1 MEQDITIVRIS
12 FCNHTLKKQNS
23 MQSNGEKVINKTLL
37 MQRCLLM
44 DQRVIEKDERNIY
57 YALLYLYFHKV
68 LHGDIFCK
76 IKCFLKSIAYRQKY
90 CFTV

>member
-57 YALLYLYFHKV
+57 YAVIFVFSQSVTWRYLLQNKV
-68 LHGDIFCK
+68 LP
-76 IKCFLKSIAYRQKY
+76 
-90 CFTV
+90 

>member
-23 MQSNGEKVINKTLL
+23 MQSNGEKAINKTLL

-57 YALLYLYFHKV
+57 YAVIFVFSQSVTWRYLLQNKV
-68 LHGDIFCK
+68 LP
-76 IKCFLKSIAYRQKY
+76 
-90 CFTV
+90 

>member
-1 MEQDITIVRIS
+1 
-12 FCNHTLKKQNS
+12 

>member
-1 MEQDITIVRIS
+1 
-12 FCNHTLKKQNS
+12 

-68 LHGDIFCK
+68 
-76 IKCFLKSIAYRQKY
+76 
-90 CFTV
+90 

>member
-12 FCNHTLKKQNS
+12 FCNHTLKK
-23 MQSNGEKVINKTLL
+23 QSNGEKVINKTLL

-57 YALLYLYFHKV
+57 YAVIFVFSQSVTWRYLLQNKV
-68 LHGDIFCK
+68 LP
-76 IKCFLKSIAYRQKY
+76 
-90 CFTV
+90 

>member
-23 MQSNGEKVINKTLL
+23 MQSNGEKAINKTLL

-57 YALLYLYFHKV
+57 YAV
-68 LHGDIFCK
+68 IFV
-76 IKCFLKSIAYRQKY
+76 FSQSVTWRYRL
-90 CFTV
+90 

>member
-57 YALLYLYFHKV
+57 YAV
-68 LHGDIFCK
+68 IFV
-76 IKCFLKSIAYRQKY
+76 FSQSVTWRYRL
-90 CFTV
+90 

>member
-1 MEQDITIVRIS
+1 
-12 FCNHTLKKQNS
+12 

-68 LHGDIFCK
+68 LHGDISCK
-76 IKCFLKSIAYRQKY
+76 IKCFLKSIGYRQKY